1 MLTIFTV
8 KMMLTVITKDRF
20 EWMMM
25 MIMGLMMM
33 VITITKGGFEWWMGV
48 VAVLLVLLLA
58 VLIYLG
64 VKAYQRRTT
73 NLQAV

>member
-1 MLTIFTV
+1 MV
-8 KMMLTVITKDRF
+8 
-20 EWMMM
+20 
-25 MIMGLMMM
+25 

-58 VLIYLG
+58 ALIYLG
-64 VKAYQRRTT
+64 VKAYQRRTA